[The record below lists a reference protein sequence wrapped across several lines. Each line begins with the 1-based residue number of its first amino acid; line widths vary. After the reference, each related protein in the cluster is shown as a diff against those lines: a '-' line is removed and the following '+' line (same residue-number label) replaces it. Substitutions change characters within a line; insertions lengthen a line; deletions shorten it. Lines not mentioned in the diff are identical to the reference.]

1 MHINMKYYIVSIGAI
16 FIALG
21 IGMLVGFNLNYD
33 QELSKQQATIINDLD
48 TKFENLKSKNDKLEQ
63 DLYSLTNDYD
73 ASINYINQNV
83 DKLIAN
89 ELSEKNI
96 GIISTNEN
104 NDYTKNL
111 EDIIVK
117 ANGSVSFN
125 ISIKNNINNANK
137 IEEASQK
144 IGLELKDS
152 KDLIEYIIES
162 LKNEDAGI
170 KLSYLEEL
178 GIIKVNA
185 LNNTYLNYDSVILA
199 GGHDS
204 KDGEKQF
211 EAIDSILVNKLKEEN
226 KYILGVQKS
235 DVKFSYIDLYAK
247 NKVTTIDNIDEGV
260 GKVSLVL
267 SIKEGITGEKFGR
280 LEGANSL
287 LPENK

>member
-33 QELSKQQATIINDLD
+33 QELSRQQADIINDLD

-63 DLYSLTNDYD
+63 DLDSITKDYD
-73 ASINYINQNV
+73 NSINYINQNV
-83 DKLIAN
+83 DKLIAD

-104 NDYTKNL
+104 NDYTKSL
-111 EDIIVK
+111 EDTIAK
-117 ANGSVSFN
+117 ANGSVAFN
-125 ISIKNNINNANK
+125 ITIKNNINNSKK

-144 IGLELKDS
+144 IGIELKDS
-152 KDLIEYIIES
+152 KDLIAYIMES
-162 LKNEDAGI
+162 LKSEDASI
-170 KLSYLEEL
+170 KLSYIEEL

-185 LNNTYLNYDSVILA
+185 LNNTYLNYDSVVLA
-199 GGHDS
+199 GGYDS

-211 EAIDSILVNKLKEEN
+211 EVIDSILVNKLKEEN
-226 KYILGVQKS
+226 KYVLGVQQS
-235 DVKFSYIDLYAK
+235 DTKFSYVDLYSK
-247 NKVTTIDNIDEGV
+247 EKVTTIDNIDEGV
-260 GKVSLVL
+260 GKISLVL

-280 LEGANSL
+280 LEGSNSL
-287 LPENK
+287 LPKNK

>member
-33 QELSKQQATIINDLD
+33 QELSKQQATIIEDLD

-63 DLYSLTNDYD
+63 DLSSLTKDYD

-83 DKLIAN
+83 DKLIAD

-111 EDIIVK
+111 EDTIVK

-125 ISIKNNINNANK
+125 ISIKNNINNLKK

-144 IGLELKDS
+144 IGVELKDS

-162 LKNEDAGI
+162 LKSEDASI

-178 GIIKVNA
+178 GLIKVNT

-211 EAIDSILVNKLKEEN
+211 EAIDNILVNKLKEEN
-226 KYILGVQKS
+226 KYVLGVQQS
-235 DVKFSYIDLYAK
+235 DAKFSYVDLYAK
-247 NKVTTIDNIDEGV
+247 NKVTTIDNIDEGA

>member
-33 QELSKQQATIINDLD
+33 QELSKQQATIINNLD

-63 DLYSLTNDYD
+63 DLSSLTKDYD

-83 DKLIAN
+83 DKLIAD

-111 EDIIVK
+111 EDTIVK

-125 ISIKNNINNANK
+125 ISIKNNINNVNK
-137 IEEASQK
+137 IEEVSQK
-144 IGLELKDS
+144 TGVELKDS
-152 KDLIEYIIES
+152 KGLIEYIIES
-162 LKNEDAGI
+162 LKSEDASI

-178 GIIKVNA
+178 GLIKVNT
-185 LNNTYLNYDSVILA
+185 LNNTYLNYDSVVLA

-211 EAIDSILVNKLKEEN
+211 EAIDNILVNKLKEEN
-226 KYILGVQKS
+226 KYILGVQQS
-235 DVKFSYIDLYAK
+235 DAKFSYVDLYAK

>member
-33 QELSKQQATIINDLD
+33 QELSKQQATIINNLD

-63 DLYSLTNDYD
+63 DLSSLTKDYD

-83 DKLIAN
+83 DKLITD

-111 EDIIVK
+111 EDTIVK

-125 ISIKNNINNANK
+125 ISIKNNINNVNK
-137 IEEASQK
+137 IEEVSQK
-144 IGLELKDS
+144 TGVELKDS
-152 KDLIEYIIES
+152 KGLIEYIIES
-162 LKNEDAGI
+162 LKSEDASI

-178 GIIKVNA
+178 GLIKVNT
-185 LNNTYLNYDSVILA
+185 LNNTYLNYDSVVLA

-211 EAIDSILVNKLKEEN
+211 EAIDNILVNKLKEEN
-226 KYILGVQKS
+226 KYILGVQQS
-235 DVKFSYIDLYAK
+235 DAKFSYVDLYAK

-280 LEGANSL
+280 LEEANSL